1 MNNPALFAYTRK
13 AKYDAGQ
20 SSTMLTRAGENQM
33 CLGSTTKHWQTN
45 SQMTNEQQMAAPVTV
60 SQRPV
65 WSYPRQAYTS
75 KRSYFQ
81 TEFQKSIG
89 THGHNPRAKL
99 PGESESQANEHH
111 ELTVG
116 TTKTTTHI
124 PGYNGF
130 IPKTDF
136 NPSAVAQAST
146 LGNRNTIIKQNIIE
160 NYQVKVPGYQ
170 GHKPMSCA
178 NEKGTIRPNCLN
190 TMGEQF

>member
-1 MNNPALFAYTRK
+1 
-13 AKYDAGQ
+13 
-20 SSTMLTRAGENQM
+20 
-33 CLGSTTKHWQTN
+33 
-45 SQMTNEQQMAAPVTV
+45 MAAPVTV

-65 WSYPRQAYTS
+65 WSYPRQAYSS

-99 PGESESQANEHH
+99 PGESESQGNEHH

-136 NPSAVAQAST
+136 NAGAVAQAST

-160 NYQVKVPGYQ
+160 NYSVKVPGYS

-178 NEKGTIRPNCLN
+178 NEKGTIRPNCLD
-190 TMGEQF
+190 TTGEQF

>member
-1 MNNPALFAYTRK
+1 MNKPALFAYTRRAAYDPQKTESMLQK
-13 AKYDAGQ
+13 AGTA
-20 SSTMLTRAGENQM
+20 A
-33 CLGSTTKHWQTN
+33 LGNATSHWKTN
-45 SQMTNEQQMAAPVTV
+45 SQQTNESQMAAPVTV

-65 WSYPRQAYTS
+65 WSYNRQAYSS
-75 KRSYFQ
+75 KRGYFQ

-99 PGESESQANEHH
+99 DGNAEFQGNEHH

-136 NPSAVAQAST
+136 NPQAVQQSST
-146 LGNRNTIIKQNIIE
+146 MQSRNTIVKQNMIE
-160 NYQVKVPGYQ
+160 NYSVKIPGYN
-170 GHKPMSCA
+170 GHKPMNA
-178 NEKGTIRPNCLN
+178 INEKGVIRPNCLMTN
-190 TMGEQF
+190 GEQF